1 MRTERWIKTLRSEM
15 LAKVDH
21 SGCLICW
28 NGMPYHVTRIIH
40 HFNYHGSSGLVLRW
54 FMFHQLHKRYMY
66 IIQKWFFG
74 VVSCCFQVS
83 GLQLHVSCIIYLH
96 SSFFSLSQF
105 AFLLFFWVIEQ
116 CDSTAQ
122 MQLNQLALFSFG
134 STDIDQC
141 CFSNCNFW
149 NYPSRELAKLLKP
162 EIIGR
167 NRPCRRLG
175 YQ

>member
-1 MRTERWIKTLRSEM
+1 M

-40 HFNYHGSSGLVLRW
+40 HFNYHGSSGLVLGW

-66 IIQKWFFG
+66 IIQKWFLVWFRA
-74 VVSCCFQVS
+74 VFKFQAFSYMCHLSYICTLVF
-83 GLQLHVSCIIYLH
+83 
-96 SSFFSLSQF
+96 FFSFSLISC
-105 AFLLFFWVIEQ
+105 FFSVIQQ

-141 CFSNCNFW
+141 CVSNCNF
-149 NYPSRELAKLLKP
+149 
-162 EIIGR
+162 
-167 NRPCRRLG
+167 
-175 YQ
+175 

>member
-15 LAKVDH
+15 LAKVYH

-54 FMFHQLHKRYMY
+54 FMFPQLHKRYMY

-83 GLQLHVSCIIYLH
+83 GFQLHVSCIIYLH
-96 SSFFSLSQF
+96 SSFFFSLSVC
-105 AFLLFFWVIEQ
+105 FLAIFLSYWAMWQHSPNAAEPACIV
-116 CDSTAQ
+116 
-122 MQLNQLALFSFG
+122 QLWFHWHWSMLCL
-134 STDIDQC
+134 
-141 CFSNCNFW
+141 
-149 NYPSRELAKLLKP
+149 KL
-162 EIIGR
+162 
-167 NRPCRRLG
+167 
-175 YQ
+175 

>member
-1 MRTERWIKTLRSEM
+1 ME
-15 LAKVDH
+15 V
-21 SGCLICW
+21 
-28 NGMPYHVTRIIH
+28 
-40 HFNYHGSSGLVLRW
+40 LVW
-54 FMFHQLHKRYMY
+54 FCDGFMFHQLYISVIRILYRNGFLVWFRAVFKFQAFSYM
-66 IIQKWFFG
+66 
-74 VVSCCFQVS
+74 C
-83 GLQLHVSCIIYLH
+83 HVSYICTLV
-96 SSFFSLSQF
+96 FFSLFQF

-141 CFSNCNFW
+141 CVSNCNFW

>member
-83 GLQLHVSCIIYLH
+83 GFQLHVSCIIYLH
-96 SSFFSLSQF
+96 SSFFFLSFSLLSCYF
-105 AFLLFFWVIEQ
+105 FELLSNV
-116 CDSTAQ
+116 TAQ
-122 MQLNQLALFSFG
+122 PKCSWTSLHCSALVPLTLINAVSQTVT
-134 STDIDQC
+134 SEIIHQE
-141 CFSNCNFW
+141 NLLNFW
-149 NYPSRELAKLLKP
+149 N
-162 EIIGR
+162 
-167 NRPCRRLG
+167 RRLLG
-175 YQ
+175 ATCLAED